1 MTIRATEHQPIL
13 VAHGTR
19 SSRGVNTVAQLADL
33 VRHRI
38 GPTRVAFVDV
48 LGPSPRELLEQ
59 TPGPALVIPA
69 FLAAGYHVRSDIPEH
84 IAASGHPQVTLCANL
99 GPDPVLATV
108 LRDRLCAAGWRP
120 GDAVVLAAAGSSD
133 PFALA
138 DVETAARHLGDLIG
152 DDVAVGYVTTA
163 TPRVPEV
170 VAALRS
176 AGRRVFIASYLLA
189 PGLFHSRLAEY
200 GADGVARPLG
210 ADPRIA
216 GVIVDRVRAAMQLSI
231 AHTANGRGV
240 RPM

>member
-138 DVETAARHLGDLIG
+138 D
-152 DDVAVGYVTTA
+152 
-163 TPRVPEV
+163 
-170 VAALRS
+170 ALVLLPNRRS
-176 AGRRVFIASYLLA
+176 ARGLIDAFAQLVMDIPKRRW
-189 PGLFHSRLAEY
+189 
-200 GADGVARPLG
+200 
-210 ADPRIA
+210 
-216 GVIVDRVRAAMQLSI
+216 RAI
-231 AHTANGRGV
+231 FK
-240 RPM
+240 P